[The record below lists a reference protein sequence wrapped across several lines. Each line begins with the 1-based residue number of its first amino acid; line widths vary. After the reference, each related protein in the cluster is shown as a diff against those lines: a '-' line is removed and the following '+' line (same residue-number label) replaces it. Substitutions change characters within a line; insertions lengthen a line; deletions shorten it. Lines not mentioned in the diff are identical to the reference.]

1 MSPDKKPTLKI
12 TIPNKKINLIKFS
25 SSQEEYDSLC
35 TTGYIELNI
44 IGKCNNNE
52 WMGNISPQIIIV
64 DYEVIGQNKY
74 IF

>member
-12 TIPNKKINLIKFS
+12 TIPNKKINLIKFN
-25 SSQEEYDSLC
+25 SSQEEYNNLY

-52 WMGNISPQIIIV
+52 
-64 DYEVIGQNKY
+64 
-74 IF
+74 